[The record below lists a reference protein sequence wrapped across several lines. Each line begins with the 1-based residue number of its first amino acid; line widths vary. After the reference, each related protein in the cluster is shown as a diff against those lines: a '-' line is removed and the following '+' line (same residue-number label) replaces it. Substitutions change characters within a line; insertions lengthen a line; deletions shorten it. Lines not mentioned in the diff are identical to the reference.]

1 MSGSDRHS
9 HFVARILEKGLESK
23 MEQTNKI
30 DELLEKTC
38 YVIDVFPE
46 QVKPDA
52 GGQYFDIEYYLLN
65 SEKYFSLKDRFVNV
79 ILKLMCYHHVSIQW
93 KGWIDR
99 PSPQAV
105 EKAINMIMENHSGWL
120 NVLLPEKNTLVV
132 FEWDCLNLSVY
143 NSPEEVQSIMQKI
156 AASEGLF
163 WRKSEVN
170 EM

>member
-1 MSGSDRHS
+1 
-9 HFVARILEKGLESK
+9 
-23 MEQTNKI
+23 
-30 DELLEKTC
+30 
-38 YVIDVFPE
+38 
-46 QVKPDA
+46 
-52 GGQYFDIEYYLLN
+52 
-65 SEKYFSLKDRFVNV
+65 
-79 ILKLMCYHHVSIQW
+79 MCYHHVSIQW